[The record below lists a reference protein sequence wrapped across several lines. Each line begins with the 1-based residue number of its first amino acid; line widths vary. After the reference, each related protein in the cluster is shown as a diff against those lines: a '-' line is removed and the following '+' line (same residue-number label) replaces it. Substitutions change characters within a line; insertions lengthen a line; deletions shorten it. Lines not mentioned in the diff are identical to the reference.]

1 MHVHVLS
8 HSMLS
13 VKIRTYVCELTLH
26 VIVTVAILFNVKA
39 TGEKHAGA
47 MHHKLGEMLNT
58 HVHIFQLYYNKL
70 TLDS

>member
-1 MHVHVLS
+1 
-8 HSMLS
+8 MLS
-13 VKIRTYVCELTLH
+13 VKLHTYVCELTLY

-47 MHHKLGEMLNT
+47 MHHKLGGMLNT
-58 HVHIFQLYYNKL
+58 HVHIFQLYYYNKL